1 MVDSSSDETAPERE
15 WETPPESFVEQAN
28 VTAADRDAF
37 EEKGWPECWTG
48 PADLLDWQRS
58 FDSVLD
64 DEGRTRWFA
73 GGRLN
78 ASYNCVDRHV
88 EAGRGDETAVT
99 WEGKLGETRAYSY
112 RELAGEVNAFAAALR
127 DLGVGEGDVVTLYLP
142 MIPELPVA
150 MLACARIGAPHSVV
164 FAGFSADALAT
175 RLAGADSEYL
185 VTCDG
190 YYRRGTALDLKRRAD
205 NACVSVD
212 HDVEQVVVN
221 RLDDDRPVGD
231 HHAYADLVAEHDGA
245 TVDPVSREADDLLFF
260 IYTSGTTG
268 EPTLVRHTTGGYLTH
283 VAWTSHAVLDL
294 GPDDTHWCSADVGWI
309 TGHSYAVYGPL
320 ALGATTVLY
329 EGTPDHPETDRLWE
343 IIERNEVDVFYTAPT
358 SIRAFM
364 KWGEE
369 HPERHD
375 LSSLRLLGSV
385 GEPIDETAWHWYR
398 DHVGDGECPVVDTWW
413 QTETGGIVLS
423 TLPGVDRMRP
433 GAVGRSLPGIETAVV
448 DETADEAA
456 AGEAGELVLT
466 RPWPGMARSLC
477 EGTDWGERRT
487 RTVGDEWRYATGDNA
502 VRDEDGYLHLLG
514 RADDVL
520 KVSDRRLS
528 TTEIESA
535 IVGVEGV
542 AEAAVVVGADG
553 NAVQKSEI
561 HAFVSPESNVAGD
574 DALRESVCAT
584 VRTVIG
590 PIAVPDVVTFAP
602 SLPKTRSGK
611 VVRRYLTA
619 IANGEDLGDTSAL
632 RNPDVVGELESLL
645 DR

>member
-1 MVDSSSDETAPERE
+1 MADSSEDGPRRERE
-15 WETPPESFVEQAN
+15 WVDPPERFAEAAN
-28 VTAADRDAF
+28 VTAADREAF
-37 EEKGWPECWTG
+37 ERAGWPGCWER
-48 PADLLDWQRS
+48 AAEMLAW
-58 FDSVLD
+58 D
-64 DEGRTRWFA
+64 DPYDAVYDDAGTVRWFP

-78 ASYNCVDRHV
+78 AAYNCVDRHV
-88 EAGRGDETAVT
+88 EAGRGEEVAIR
-99 WEGKLGETRAYSY
+99 WEGKLDETRTHTY
-112 RELAGEVNAFAAALR
+112 RELAEEVNAFAAALR
-127 DLGVGEGDVVTLYLP
+127 ELGVGEGDVVTLYLP
-142 MIPELPVA
+142 MLPELPIA

-175 RLAGADSEYL
+175 RLDGADSGFL
-185 VTCDG
+185 VTADG

-205 NACVSVD
+205 NACASVD
-212 HDVEQVVVN
+212 HAVEQVVVN
-221 RLDDDRPVGD
+221 RLGDERPAGD
-231 HHAYADLVAEHDGA
+231 GRAYADLVADHEGA
-245 TVDPVSREADDLLFF
+245 AVEPASRDATDLLFL

-268 EPTLVRHTTGGYLTH
+268 EPTLVRHTTGGYLAH

-329 EGTPDHPETDRLWE
+329 EGTPDHPETDRIWR
-343 IIERNEVDVFYTAPT
+343 IIERNDVDVFYTAPA

-433 GAVGRSLPGIETAVV
+433 GAVGKSLPGIEAAVV
-448 DETADEAA
+448 GPGGERLP
-456 AGEAGELVLT
+456 AGESGRLVLT

-477 EGTDWGERRT
+477 EASDWGARRT
-487 RTVGDEWRYATGDNA
+487 RTVDGEWRYDTGDNA

-520 KVSDRRLS
+520 TLSGRRLS
-528 TTEIESA
+528 TTEIEST

-542 AEAAVVVGADG
+542 AEAAVVVGSDDARRE
-553 NAVQKSEI
+553 SEI
-561 HAFVSPESNVAGD
+561 HAFVSPEANVAGD
-574 DALRESVCAT
+574 GALRERVRAAVAETIGT
-584 VRTVIG
+584 V
-590 PIAVPDVVTFAP
+590 AVPDVVTFAP

-611 VVRRYLTA
+611 VVRRYLAA

-632 RNPDVVGELESLL
+632 RNPEVVGELESLL

>member
-1 MVDSSSDETAPERE
+1 MVHSSGDETTRERE
-15 WETPPESFVEQAN
+15 WVSPPESFVEGAN
-28 VTAADRDAF
+28 VTAADREAF
-37 EEKGWPECWTG
+37 REAGWPECWER
-48 PADLLDWQRS
+48 PADLLDWDRR
-58 FDSVLD
+58 FDSMLD
-64 DEGRTRWFA
+64 DEGTTRWFP
-73 GGRLN
+73 GGQLN

-99 WEGKLGETRAYSY
+99 WEGKLGETRTYSY
-112 RELAGEVNAFAAALR
+112 RELADEVNAFAAALR
-127 DLGVGEGDVVTLYLP
+127 ELGVGEGDVVTLYLP

-175 RLAGADSEYL
+175 RLAGAESRFL

-190 YYRRGTALDLKRRAD
+190 YYRRGAALDLKRRAD

-212 HDVEQVVVN
+212 HAVEPVVVN
-221 RLDDDRPVGD
+221 RLEDDRPAGD
-231 HHAYADLVAEHDGA
+231 HHAYADLVADHAGA
-245 TVDPVSREADDLLFF
+245 EVDPVSRAADDLLFL

-294 GPDDTHWCSADVGWI
+294 VPGDTHWCSADVGWI

-369 HPERHD
+369 HPESHD
-375 LSSLRLLGSV
+375 LSSLRLLGTV

-433 GAVGRSLPGIETAVV
+433 GAVGKSLPGIETAVV
-448 DETADEAA
+448 DEMGEEVA
-456 AGEAGELVLT
+456 AGAAGQLVLT

-477 EGTDWGERRT
+477 EETDWGERRT
-487 RTVGDEWRYATGDNA
+487 RTVDGEWQYATGDNA

-542 AEAAVVVGADG
+542 AEAAVVVGEDA
-553 NAVQKSEI
+553 NAVRKSEI

-574 DALRESVCAT
+574 DALRGR
-584 VRTVIG
+584 VRAAVEEAIG
-590 PIAVPDVVTFAP
+590 PIAAPDVVTFAP

-611 VVRRYLTA
+611 VVRRYLAA

-632 RNPDVVGELESLL
+632 RNPEVVGELESLL